1 MFYVVFGWSELRK
14 RKAASI
20 REPNMAGQET
30 PFGGSGA
37 RRFAEV
43 VVFGRVTARVRGGYQ
58 MWSEGL

>member
-1 MFYVVFGWSELRK
+1 MRK